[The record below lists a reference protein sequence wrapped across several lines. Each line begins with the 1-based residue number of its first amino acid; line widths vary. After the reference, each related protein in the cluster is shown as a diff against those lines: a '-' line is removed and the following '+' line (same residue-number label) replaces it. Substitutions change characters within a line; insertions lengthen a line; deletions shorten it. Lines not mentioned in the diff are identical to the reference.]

1 MKTRHQLVMFLSL
14 ALCLSAQA
22 QKRSM
27 TLEELFQLA
36 DANNKALTTSNIG
49 IQVAQEGLLSA
60 KSNRLPDVKTS
71 LSASYIG
78 NGYLWDRNFSN
89 GMPIDM
95 PHFGNNFSLQVAQV
109 IYAGGAINSGIAL
122 ADLGV
127 QMAQLEHEQKR
138 QEMRF
143 LLAGYYL
150 DIFKLNNQ
158 LRVFDQNIALVEK
171 VLEDLRNRHEQGM
184 ALKND
189 ITRYELQLENLRM
202 QRTRLA
208 NGKEILNHQLT
219 QAIGLDTSIE
229 IEPDSTLISRELPI
243 VTESDWQQNAANLS
257 PALRQLDLV
266 IRMNEQKEN
275 LAKAA
280 RRPKLALVAEE
291 HLDGPILIE
300 VPVIDKNFN
309 YWFVGL
315 GLQYDLSSLY
325 KSTHDIRKAR
335 LETQRSQE
343 EKAVV
348 AEGID
353 NGVHAVFVKY
363 QEAIKNL
370 EICDK
375 TLVLANENYRMTHN
389 RYDNELAL
397 LTDML
402 DASNSKLYAEL
413 EWVNAKIDIVYYY
426 LNLNYLTGKL

>member
-1 MKTRHQLVMFLSL
+1 MKTKHYLVMFLSL

-22 QKRSM
+22 QKRIM
-27 TLEELFQLA
+27 TLDELFRLA
-36 DANNKALTTSNIG
+36 DANNKALKTSLIE
-49 IQVAQEGLLSA
+49 IKIAQESLLSA
-60 KSNRLPDVKTS
+60 QSGRLPDIKTS

-78 NGYLWDRNFSN
+78 DGYLWERDFGN

-109 IYAGGAINSGIAL
+109 IYAGGALNSGIAL

-127 QMAQLEHEQKR
+127 QIAQLQHEQKR
-138 QEMRF
+138 QEVRF
-143 LLAGYYL
+143 LLAGNYL

-189 ITRYELQLENLRM
+189 LTRYELQLENLRM
-202 QRTRLA
+202 QRTRIA
-208 NGKEILNHQLT
+208 NGKDILNHQLA
-219 QAIGLDTSIE
+219 QAIGLDTSVE
-229 IEPDSTLISRELPI
+229 IEPDTTLISRTLLT
-243 VTESDWQQNAANLS
+243 VAESDWQHDAANCS

-266 IRMNEQKEN
+266 ASMNEQKEQ
-275 LAKAA
+275 LAKSA
-280 RRPKLALVAEE
+280 RRPKLALISEE

-300 VPVIDKNFN
+300 VPVINKNFN

-325 KSTHDIRKAR
+325 KSTHNIRKAR
-335 LETQRSQE
+335 LETQRNQE

-348 AEGID
+348 AEGIN

-363 QEAIKNL
+363 QEAVRNL
-370 EICDK
+370 EICEK
-375 TLVLANENYRMTHN
+375 TLALAHENYRMTHN
-389 RYDNELAL
+389 RYDNGLAV

-402 DASNSKLYAEL
+402 DASNSKLSAEL